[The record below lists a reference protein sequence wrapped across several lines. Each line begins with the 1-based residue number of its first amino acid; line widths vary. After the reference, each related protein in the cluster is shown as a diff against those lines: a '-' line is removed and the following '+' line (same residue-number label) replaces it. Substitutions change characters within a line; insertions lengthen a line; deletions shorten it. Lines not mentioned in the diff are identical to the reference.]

1 MWNRSFHL
9 LCLLAVSLAVSLPA
23 SADPKTGQTAG
34 QKIGLDARLALPV
47 MKTGAA
53 QKNYLRVALQGCQPE
68 PNQAR
73 TPVNVAFV
81 IDRSGSMQGDRIA
94 QAKAAAIMAVSRLN
108 HRDIASV
115 VMFDDTADVVMQ
127 AQPVHN
133 SALFINAIQQIYA
146 RGSTA
151 IHAGVLIG
159 ANEVRRYKEPQR
171 LNRVILLSDGQA
183 NRGPSR
189 PADFSVLG
197 AALLQDGISVST
209 IGLGLGYNEDLMLAL
224 ARAGDGNHAFARE
237 PTDLV
242 QIFNKEFDDVLAS
255 CAQTVSIDI
264 ELKPGVRVV
273 RALSRDGTINGNR
286 AQFQMNQVYAATEHY
301 VLMELEADQDLGQHL
316 GTGEQELGI
325 VKVAYTLPGNGAR
338 ETQDTHIR
346 ARLGATE
353 EEVKAGADKTVAEAV
368 VEQVTRGRTQEAI
381 LLRDAGKIDEANKLL
396 MQNAAEIN
404 AYVKSAPGASQR
416 LKDLEG
422 QYSAMGSALAPASP
436 SQMGLQRKVL
446 RSLESSGA
454 GSSTRY

>member
-9 LCLLAVSLAVSLPA
+9 LCLLALSVAFSSPA
-23 SADPKTGQTAG
+23 SADPKAGG

-47 MKTGAA
+47 MQNGAA
-53 QKNYLRVALQGCQPE
+53 QKNYLRVALQGCRPE

-94 QAKAAAIMAVSRLN
+94 QAKAAAIMAVSRLD
-108 HRDIASV
+108 HRDIAAV

-273 RALSRDGTINGNR
+273 RSLSRDGTIDGNR
-286 AQFQMNQVYAATEHY
+286 AQFHMNQVYAATEHY
-301 VLMELEADQDLGQHL
+301 VLMELEADKDLGQRL
-316 GTGEQELGI
+316 GNGEQELGI
-325 VKVAYTLPGNGAR
+325 VKVAYTLPGKGIR

-353 EEVKAGADKTVAEAV
+353 EEVKAGADKTVGEAV

-454 GSSTRY
+454 GSATRY

>member
-9 LCLLAVSLAVSLPA
+9 LCLLAASLAISLPA
-23 SADPKTGQTAG
+23 SADPKTGQAAE

-47 MKTGAA
+47 MRAGAP

-94 QAKAAAIMAVSRLN
+94 QAKAAAIMAVSRLD

-133 SALFINAIQQIYA
+133 SALFISAIQQIYA

-151 IHAGVLIG
+151 IHAGVLVG

-197 AALLQDGISVST
+197 GELLRQGISVST

-273 RALSRDGTINGNR
+273 RSLSRDGTIDGNR
-286 AQFQMNQVYAATEHY
+286 AQFHMNQVYAATEHY
-301 VLMELEADQDLGQHL
+301 VLMELETDQGLGQNL
-316 GTGEQELGI
+316 GQGEQELGI
-325 VKVAYTLPGNGAR
+325 VKVAYTLPGNGVR

-381 LLRDAGKIDEANKLL
+381 LLRDAGKTEEANKLL

-416 LKDLEG
+416 LRDLEG

-446 RSLESSGA
+446 RSLENTGA
-454 GSSTRY
+454 GSATRY